1 MSWHYRYPTIKKEK
15 ADNLKPE
22 VLLQHQRAEVDM
34 AALAK
39 KVMANFHKKVKK
51 PPIPLAWEAFLQST
65 HGFLFRILFLLLR
78 G

>member
-1 MSWHYRYPTIKKEK
+1 
-15 ADNLKPE
+15 
-22 VLLQHQRAEVDM
+22 M